1 MLEIGTNYIL
11 NDEPCFNLSELN
23 LMSPMGWRRYR
34 IYMVMR
40 DDKLAKYQEDM
51 GDAKDFKHDQIRIPG
66 GVIDGEKIYIEHTVN
81 ELREIADQLKLTS
94 FDKRELVGLD
104 KINT

>member
-1 MLEIGTNYIL
+1 MEIATNYIL
-11 NDEPCFNLSELN
+11 DNEPCFNLSELN
-23 LMSPMGWRRYR
+23 LQSPLGLRRFR
-34 IYMVMR
+34 IYMVVR
-40 DDKLAKYQEDM
+40 NDKLAKYQEDM

-104 KINT
+104 KIKT